1 MNNVGYLKASKN
13 NDECYT
19 PHYAVH
25 PLIKYIPSNKT
36 IWCPFDESWSAFVNE
51 LFLNGN
57 KVISSHLNEGLD
69 FFNYEPYYY
78 DIIISNP
85 PFSIKDAVLK
95 RLYELNKPFAILLPM
110 NSLQGV
116 NRYQYFKN
124 GIQLLAFDQRIGF
137 HNSIDNISPF
147 EGSPFA
153 SAYFCRDLL
162 PKDLIIEHLNKY
174 DEALNITA
182 CKTIDNSNN
191 RIVCK
196 SVYIKK

>member
-1 MNNVGYLKASKN
+1 M
-13 NDECYT
+13 
-19 PHYAVH
+19 
-25 PLIKYIPSNKT
+25 
-36 IWCPFDESWSAFVNE
+36 
-51 LFLNGN
+51 
-57 KVISSHLNEGLD
+57 D

-116 NRYQYFKN
+116 NIYQYFKN

-137 HNSIDNISPF
+137 HNSIDNISPV

-174 DEALNITA
+174 DEALNINA

>member
-1 MNNVGYLKASKN
+1 MNNIGYLKASKN

-25 PLIKYIPSNKT
+25 PLIKYIPSNKV
-36 IWCPFDESWSAFVNE
+36 IWCPFDEEWSAFVNE

-57 KVISSHLNEGLD
+57 KVISSHINQGLD
-69 FFNYEPYYY
+69 FFNYEPQYY

-95 RLYELNKPFAILLPM
+95 RLYELNKPFAVLLPM

-116 NRYQYFKN
+116 NRYKYFRN
-124 GIQLLAFDQRIGF
+124 GIQLLTFDQRIGF
-137 HNSIDNISPF
+137 HSTKDSMNPV

-153 SAYFCRDLL
+153 SAYFCNGFLPRDLIVEEL
-162 PKDLIIEHLNKY
+162 SAFERPLIDKN
-174 DEALNITA
+174 
-182 CKTIDNSNN
+182 
-191 RIVCK
+191 
-196 SVYIKK
+196 